1 MQQILFFF
9 IFIFSCQGGGWE
21 GGGRGKLGES
31 VKEGKFVTEILFQLI
46 LNEVLKSCKKWYLVM

>member
-1 MQQILFFF
+1 M
-9 IFIFSCQGGGWE
+9 GG